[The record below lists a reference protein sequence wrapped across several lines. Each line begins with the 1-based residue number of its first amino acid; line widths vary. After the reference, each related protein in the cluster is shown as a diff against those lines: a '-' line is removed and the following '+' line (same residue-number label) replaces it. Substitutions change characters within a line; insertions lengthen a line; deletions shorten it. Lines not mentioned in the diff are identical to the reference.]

1 MKIFEKKP
9 NFNSSFV
16 NKIGLNYFSI
26 FEFSSFRKQMKQ
38 SLKKYRTICLSGGVD
53 EYVGIFSFLAL
64 ENYSNLCG
72 TYQVT
77 RAELNRRT
85 EASK

>member
-26 FEFSSFRKQMKQ
+26 FEFSSFKKEMKQ
-38 SLKKYRTICLSGGVD
+38 SLKK
-53 EYVGIFSFLAL
+53 
-64 ENYSNLCG
+64 
-72 TYQVT
+72 
-77 RAELNRRT
+77 
-85 EASK
+85 